1 VKNAR
6 RAGAVAAVV
15 LVLATACT
23 DDPPPVDTTSPAASY
38 VRTGPWNEG
47 DAAALDG
54 LLQLVDGC
62 LVVENDGTTT
72 VPVFPSDFAWDPQA
86 RTLEAFGLTLTVGE
100 QVSLGG
106 GVTSSVTE
114 HLPDSCSGEQFLVQS
129 GQSEPREG

>member
-1 VKNAR
+1 MKNAG
-6 RAGAVAAVV
+6 RAGVVAAVV

-23 DDPPPVDTTSPAASY
+23 DDPPPVDPTSPAASY
-38 VRTGPWNEG
+38 VRSGPWNEG

-62 LVVENDGTTT
+62 LVVESDGTTI
-72 VPVFPSDFAWDPQA
+72 VPVFPSDFAWDSRA

-100 QVSLGG
+100 QVHLGG
-106 GVTSSVTE
+106 GMTSGPVE